1 MAKAKSKSKAPAIWV
16 LVGGGVIIGAYY
28 LLRSKPGPGVTQTA
42 ALPPLEGPKEFA
54 SIGAVR
60 TAFEDVKTNWRMG
73 RYTAQKTLDEAG
85 RLLSAGE
92 ALIADGVGDETA
104 WNDLV
109 GDLDRLVQDVED
121 YVALQSVPA

>member
-1 MAKAKSKSKAPAIWV
+1 M
-16 LVGGGVIIGAYY
+16 IIGAYY
-28 LLRSKPGPGVTQTA
+28 LLRPSEAKGPGKTETA
-42 ALPPLEGPKEFA
+42 PLPPIKPPTA
-54 SIGAVR
+54 YPSIGSVR

-73 RYTAQKTLDEAG
+73 RITAQDTLD
-85 RLLSAGE
+85 SAGMLLDAGT
-92 ALIADGVGDETA
+92 ALMADGVGDEVA